1 LLINGEPVNRVVAVL
16 DSGEADYSPL
26 VEALENAGA
35 KVALTNQR
43 SELLDADGFVIYGTE
58 SMSSFMPELAKCNAA
73 ESIDTRLAGGK
84 SVLGIGAGLHAM
96 FENSDDNDKT
106 QGLAQWPGAIVHLES
121 GSIPKT
127 KMSGVLVPKN
137 SKLFRGIESELFFF
151 DQTEAVLDFS
161 LQVDPPFI
169 APVVSYSNQDISFIA
184 AVENGPL
191 TGIGFYPERSGEA
204 GIALLRN
211 WLGTL

>member
-1 LLINGEPVNRVVAVL
+1 MNQIVAIL
-16 DSGEADYSPL
+16 DSGDADYSSL
-26 VEALENAGA
+26 VLALERAGA
-35 KVALTNQR
+35 KALVTSQR
-43 SELLDADGFVIYGTE
+43 SEILGADGFVIFGTGQY
-58 SMSSFMPELAKCNAA
+58 SPFMSALEKNKAA

-96 FENSDDNDKT
+96 FENASDAGDDIL
-106 QGLAQWPGAIVHLES
+106 GLGQWPGVIANLES
-121 GSIPKT
+121 DSILKAT
-127 KMSGVLVPKN
+127 TSEVLVAKD
-137 SKLFRGIESELFFF
+137 SKLFQGIENQKFYF
-151 DQTEAVLDFS
+151 DQTEAVLEFI

-169 APVVSYSNQDISFIA
+169 QPAVSFTNQDKSFIA

-191 TGIGFYPERSGEA
+191 TGIGLYPERSGDA

>member
-1 LLINGEPVNRVVAVL
+1 MSEVV
-16 DSGEADYSPL
+16 
-26 VEALENAGA
+26 
-35 KVALTNQR
+35 
-43 SELLDADGFVIYGTE
+43 
-58 SMSSFMPELAKCNAA
+58 
-73 ESIDTRLAGGK
+73 
-84 SVLGIGAGLHAM
+84 
-96 FENSDDNDKT
+96 
-106 QGLAQWPGAIVHLES
+106 
-121 GSIPKT
+121 
-127 KMSGVLVPKN
+127 VPKN
-137 SKLFRGIESELFFF
+137 SKLFRGIESEQFFF

-169 APVVSYSNQDISFIA
+169 APVVSYSNHDVSFIA

>member
-1 LLINGEPVNRVVAVL
+1 MNQIVAIL
-16 DSGEADYSPL
+16 DSGDADYSSL
-26 VEALENAGA
+26 VLALERAGA
-35 KVALTNQR
+35 KALVTSQR
-43 SELLDADGFVIYGTE
+43 FEILGADGFVIFGTGQY
-58 SMSSFMPELAKCNAA
+58 SPFMSALAKNKAA

-96 FENSDDNDKT
+96 FENTGDAGDDIL
-106 QGLAQWPGAIVHLES
+106 GLGQWPGAIAKLES
-121 GSIPKT
+121 DSILKAT
-127 KMSGVLVPKN
+127 TSEVLVAKD
-137 SKLFRGIESELFFF
+137 SKLFQGIENEKFFF
-151 DQTEAVLDFS
+151 DQTEAVLEFI

-169 APVVSYSNQDISFIA
+169 APAVSFTNQDKSFIA

-191 TGIGFYPERSGEA
+191 TGIGFYPEQSGDA

>member
-1 LLINGEPVNRVVAVL
+1 MLINGEPVNRVVAVL

-35 KVALTNQR
+35 KVALTKQR

-58 SMSSFMPELAKCNAA
+58 SMSSFMRELAKCNAA

-96 FENSDDNDKT
+96 FEHSDDNDKT
-106 QGLAQWPGAIVHLES
+106 QGLAQWPGAIVQLES

-137 SKLFRGIESELFFF
+137 SKLFRGIESEQFFF

-169 APVVSYSNQDISFIA
+169 APVVSYSNHDVSFIA

>member
-1 LLINGEPVNRVVAVL
+1 VNRVVAVL

-35 KVALTNQR
+35 KVALTKQR
-43 SELLDADGFVIYGTE
+43 SELLDADCFVIYGTE

-73 ESIDTRLAGGK
+73 ELIDTRLAGGK

-96 FENSDDNDKT
+96 FENSDDNDKN
-106 QGLAQWPGAIVHLES
+106 QGLAQWPGVIVQLES

-137 SKLFRGIESELFFF
+137 SKLFRGIESEQFFF

-169 APVVSYSNQDISFIA
+169 APVVSYSNHDVSFIA